1 MNERPLSSV
10 RLLVVDD
17 DTDLRAFMQDLLIEE
32 GYDVDVGATMDEA
45 LALLDTRLYHLV
57 LTDLLS
63 HSISAP
69 LRSAQIILAHSR
81 PTPVVALTGWTISP
95 MEVTRAGLACL
106 IPKPFDLTDL
116 LSMIAAHIEPRLSAT
131 QQRQAETLRRFCD
144 AINAGDVSESL
155 SVCADDLRIFGPQ
168 EPLGETGATV
178 AGQAACRAFIED
190 ALHDQPS
197 LRIDAYMMY
206 PHEHGLA
213 LRYQKSWSASGMPS
227 GRATTSGALF
237 VRFNDGRISQIEM
250 RSEAL
255 AWASPPPERAWLG
268 RQQDSQS

>member
-17 DTDLRAFMQDLLIEE
+17 DNDLRAFMQDLLIEE

-69 LRSAQIILAHSR
+69 LRSAVTILAHAR
-81 PTPVVALTGWTISP
+81 PTPVAALTGWTISP
-95 MEVTRAGLACL
+95 KEVTRAGLACL
-106 IPKPFDLTDL
+106 IPKPFDLSDL
-116 LSMIAAHIEPRLSAT
+116 LAVIASYVEPRLSAE

-144 AINAGDVSESL
+144 GINAGNPSESL
-155 SVCADDLRIFGPQ
+155 SVCADDIRIIGPQ
-168 EPLGETGATV
+168 NPLGESGATA
-178 AGQAACRAFIED
+178 AGQTTCRAFIED
-190 ALHDQPS
+190 ALRGQPS
-197 LRIDAYMMY
+197 LRVDDYMVY
-206 PHEHGLA
+206 PHDHGLA

-227 GRATTSGALF
+227 GRATASGAMF
-237 VRFNDGRISQIEM
+237 VQFSDGRISQIELQ
-250 RSEAL
+250 SGAL
-255 AWASPPPERAWLG
+255 VWTDLPPERAWLG